1 MSSKKLS
8 DFQLSIIN
16 SIQNYIISKLS
27 IIRNDVYSASETSSS
42 DFEDLLNFLVTSKT
56 VYLSSTFPLV
66 SLYLHSV
73 ISCISQVNGNSVFDI
88 TDRNHGGYFLKLIID
103 SLSSIS
109 SDNKFKFECIE
120 LPDSDFD
127 FEYEP
132 FQLITCPVCS
142 GSGRIFQPFD
152 NSFSDCFSC
161 KTSGRVSKDSVFSRL
176 LPIPSQPV
184 TDSPDIET
192 SLSPE
197 LLELYTNE
205 VYSLCLS

>member
-27 IIRNDVYSASETSSS
+27 IIRNDVYSSSETSSS

-109 SDNKFKFECIE
+109 ADNKFNFECIE

-127 FEYEP
+127 FQMDDRISLEVSSS
-132 FQLITCPVCS
+132 FG
-142 GSGRIFQPFD
+142 GS
-152 NSFSDCFSC
+152 
-161 KTSGRVSKDSVFSRL
+161 L
-176 LPIPSQPV
+176 
-184 TDSPDIET
+184 
-192 SLSPE
+192 
-197 LLELYTNE
+197 
-205 VYSLCLS
+205 